1 MPANKI
7 KKLTLNNF
15 KSLVD
20 TEIDLS
26 KNTFL
31 IGLNGS
37 GKTTILQAIDFLSA
51 IAGGD
56 VESWLESRG
65 WRKQELTYFGSSKK
79 LIEFKIDFEIS
90 GIDYRWEFTFNRD
103 LLRNTSE
110 KLYKEKDLLA

>member
-56 VESWLESRG
+56 VESWLERRG
-65 WRKQELTYFGSSKK
+65 WR
-79 LIEFKIDFEIS
+79 
-90 GIDYRWEFTFNRD
+90 
-103 LLRNTSE
+103 
-110 KLYKEKDLLA
+110 